1 MKESMGQTLVD
12 VLSTSRTPRS
22 PFTILVVEAD
32 PSDAELMLQA
42 IEHAD
47 LRTLGGEIDI
57 QVRSSAEGA
66 LRLLGERP
74 IDLVLTD
81 FVLPGMDGL
90 DLVNHVQKLD
100 SNLPIIVVTRMN
112 SVQTVVD
119 AMRRGAYDYILKPVN
134 PTDLGVRLHRAI
146 RTSEILRFNSAFKRT
161 AQHQARTGSLVGAS
175 PAFQEVLRLI
185 HQAASGRST
194 VLITGETGTGK
205 GLIARAIHEQSRERE
220 HPYQVIDCT
229 SMPEGMVESELFGH
243 VRGAFTGAVADKPG
257 LIELAEGGTAFLDE
271 IGELPPALQAKILH
285 VLEENEVRRVG
296 GTRTKRVETRF
307 IAATNQ
313 DLEEKVQKGTFRKDL
328 YYRLAVIVIDVPPLR
343 KRQEDVAPIARHL
356 CHEFGREMA
365 KPRCSLDS
373 SAIIEL
379 TSYEWPGNVREL
391 RNVIERAV
399 MLATENTIT
408 ADDIKALIPVQK
420 KTGTGDLLDTSVS
433 YLKAK
438 QKVVADFTSSYL
450 RAQLSV
456 HSGHIT
462 KAAEASGIQ
471 RHYFSQLMQR
481 YLRQKD

>member
-1 MKESMGQTLVD
+1 MGQTLLD
-12 VLSTSRTPRS
+12 AHSATRSTQS

-32 PSDAELMLQA
+32 PSDAELILNA
-42 IEHAD
+42 IEQAD

-57 QVRSSAEGA
+57 QVRSTAEGA
-66 LRLLGERP
+66 IRLLGERP

-90 DLVNHVQKLD
+90 DLVNHIQKLD
-100 SNLPIIVVTRMN
+100 SNLPTIVVTRMN

-134 PTDLGVRLHRAI
+134 PTDLGMRLHRAI

-161 AQHQARTGSLVGAS
+161 AQHESQTGTLVGESA
-175 PAFQEVLRLI
+175 AFQEVLRLVRE
-185 HQAASGRST
+185 AASGRST

-229 SMPEGMVESELFGH
+229 TMPEGMIESELFGH
-243 VRGAFTGAVADKPG
+243 VRGAFTGAISDKPG
-257 LIELAEGGTAFLDE
+257 LIELAQGGTAFLDE
-271 IGELPPALQAKILH
+271 IGELSQGLQAKLLH

-313 DLEEKVQKGTFRKDL
+313 DLGEKVLTGSFRKDL
-328 YYRLAVIVIDVPPLR
+328 YYRLAVVVIHMPPLR
-343 KRQEDVAPIARHL
+343 NRQEDIAPIARHL
-356 CHEFGREMA
+356 CSQFGREMA
-365 KPRCSLDS
+365 KPRCALDS
-373 SAIIEL
+373 SAMREL
-379 TSYEWPGNVREL
+379 TAYQWPGNIREL
-391 RNVIERAV
+391 RNVIERGV

-408 ADDIKALIPVQK
+408 ADDIKPLLPSVKRSVPAN
-420 KTGTGDLLDTSVS
+420 GDVANPTVP
-433 YLKAK
+433 YLEAK
-438 QKVVADFTSSYL
+438 QKLVADFTSAYL
-450 RAQLSV
+450 RTQLSI
-456 HSGHIT
+456 HAGHIT

-471 RHYFSQLMQR
+471 RHYFSQLMKR
-481 YLRQKD
+481 YLGRDG